1 MTYKKTIIAV
11 DDSGIVLKRLENL
24 LSQAYD
30 FHAFAKCDRALTF
43 LETNVPSLILL
54 DIDMPVMNGFQML
67 KKIRATESLKLTP
80 VIFLT
85 SNNDKEHVIRAVQSG
100 ANDYI
105 AKPIDEHVLMN
116 KINTLIYHR

>member
-11 DDSGIVLKRLENL
+11 DDSGIILKRLDNL
-24 LSQAYD
+24 LSEIYD
-30 FHAFAKCDRALTF
+30 FHAFSKCDRALLY
-43 LETNVPSLILL
+43 LETNIPSLILL

-67 KKIRATESLKLTP
+67 KKIRSTESLKLTP

-105 AKPIDEHVLMN
+105 AKPIDEHILMN
-116 KINTLIYHR
+116 KINTLMYHR